1 MVIRFLASVAGRR
14 VDGRRT
20 GAGEGRER
28 RGGIRPPR
36 AARAPGVAVVLCLLA
51 ALGIASAVRAEDI
64 AVIVNADGPL
74 TSLTLPDVRALYLGE
89 RQFVGPELVVLLHLP
104 EGDVKAAFLSR
115 VVDQTLKEYKLHWLQ
130 RVFQEGATLPKVVA
144 GPEAMVGV
152 VATRRN
158 SVGYVPASLAQETPD
173 VKVLFVVPLP

>member
-1 MVIRFLASVAGRR
+1 M
-14 VDGRRT
+14 
-20 GAGEGRER
+20 
-28 RGGIRPPR
+28 
-36 AARAPGVAVVLCLLA
+36 LCLLA
-51 ALGIASAVRAEDI
+51 ALGGLGVSSAVRAEDV
-64 AVIVNADGPL
+64 AVIVNVGGPL

-89 RQFVGPELVVLLHLP
+89 RQFVGPEVVVLLHLP

-115 VVDQTLKEYKLHWLQ
+115 VVGQTLKEYKLHWLQ

-158 SVGYVPASLAQETPD
+158 SVGYVPASLVQETPE
-173 VKVLFVVPLP
+173 VKILFVVPSP

>member
-1 MVIRFLASVAGRR
+1 MGIRLLAFAVVRR

-20 GAGEGRER
+20 GAAGW
-28 RGGIRPPR
+28 P
-36 AARAPGVAVVLCLLA
+36 AVVVLCLLA
-51 ALGIASAVRAEDI
+51 ALAGAGGASAVRAEDL
-64 AVIVNADGPL
+64 AVIVNAGGSL

-89 RQFVGPELVVLLHLP
+89 RQFVGPEPVVVLHLP

-115 VVDQTLKEYKLHWLQ
+115 AVGRTLKEYKLHWLQ
-130 RVFQEGATLPKVVA
+130 RVFQEGASLPTVVA

-158 SVGYVPASLAQETPD
+158 SVGYVPASLVRDTPD
-173 VKVLFVVPLP
+173 VKILFVVPSP